1 MSTVVSARTV
11 SDLSEQRGTPLSIH
25 VLLADRCNHACE
37 HCYQVHGQKGEMTLA
52 EIERLFD
59 DLTKLDV
66 LFLYLSGG
74 EVTLRQDLP
83 EILRAA
89 RQRRFAIVLMT
100 NGFELSDVVL
110 ETLVDVGVW
119 EVRISVYSHIAAE
132 HDAVTRVSGSFDK
145 TLANV
150 IRLTARGVRVTL
162 TTPLTSLS
170 TTTEAS
176 MRALAE
182 QHGCVSDFNVTLLA
196 NEDGDVRALE
206 VAPTTEQLA
215 RYFAARE
222 APNEEL
228 VSREE
233 KLGRASCHACAGSLT
248 VHSNGSIRPCT
259 HIPTE
264 LGHVDSGPGAI
275 EALTKSDAFKLIA
288 GLRWRDVHG
297 CRDCELVPH
306 CNRCHGSAALETG
319 DLLGPQ
325 PSACVRAIASY
336 EARHGGVTVRPAE
349 GRETPGS
356 EGVGPFRILSEKVLE
371 RVADRVTEADRE
383 RARHYSFVQPSR
395 AVVEGLTGIV
405 SPRNLVRRK
414 RSHADA

>member
-1 MSTVVSARTV
+1 M
-11 SDLSEQRGTPLSIH
+11 
-25 VLLADRCNHACE
+25 
-37 HCYQVHGQKGEMTLA
+37 
-52 EIERLFD
+52 
-59 DLTKLDV
+59 
-66 LFLYLSGG
+66 
-74 EVTLRQDLP
+74 
-83 EILRAA
+83 
-89 RQRRFAIVLMT
+89 
-100 NGFELSDVVL
+100 L

-132 HDAVTRVSGSFDK
+132 HDAVTRVPGSFDK

-150 IRLTARGVRVTL
+150 VRLTARGVRVTL

-297 CRDCELVPH
+297 CRDCELVPY

-336 EARHGGVTVRPAE
+336 EARHGGVTLQP
-349 GRETPGS
+349 THGS
-356 EGVGPFRILSEKVLE
+356 ESPRAERVGPFRILDKTSLE
-371 RVADRVTEADRE
+371 SVADRVTEADRE
-383 RARHYSFVQPSR
+383 RARHYTFVHPSTAR
-395 AVVEGLTGIV
+395 IEGLSGIV
-405 SPRNLVRRK
+405 NSRDLVRTK
-414 RSHADA
+414 RNRAGA